1 MRSLF
6 LKIFLYFL
14 LIILLVSTVAIALT
28 YLRDREFPPLA
39 HQDFARTAIAEYGRD
54 AIHEFEH
61 KGPQDLDAYVERLR
75 EQSGIFLVLFDSQG
89 HSLTRRPVPR
99 RMHHMAQR
107 ALRSGEVVFPMMG
120 SRNGLAALVKGT
132 SGNAYIVAIALPE
145 RPPQRNVFREVTHGF
160 LGWRLLILLGVTAL
174 VCYFLARS
182 LTSPIVKLRKA
193 TRKVATGDL
202 SVRVGGQIR
211 GRDEISGLARDFD
224 EMAAQIEGLVG
235 SQKRLLRDIS
245 HELRSPLTRL
255 GIALELARKQANPE
269 SQEKAFAR
277 IELEAERMN
286 SMIGQLLE
294 LTRLE
299 SGAERAE
306 HHQVDL
312 VALLDE
318 LVRDAGFEAQ
328 SRQCQVSFSVA
339 GEVPLFCGSP
349 ELLRRAFENVIRNAV
364 KYTAPGTRVEVKLKA
379 GDGKIW
385 IQILDR
391 GPGVPEETLEKLF
404 TPFYRVADARER
416 ESGGTGIG
424 LAIADRSVRLHGGT
438 IRAENRSR
446 GGLKIEISLRATG
459 SSKL

>member
-1 MRSLF
+1 
-6 LKIFLYFL
+6 
-14 LIILLVSTVAIALT
+14 
-28 YLRDREFPPLA
+28 
-39 HQDFARTAIAEYGRD
+39 
-54 AIHEFEH
+54 
-61 KGPQDLDAYVERLR
+61 
-75 EQSGIFLVLFDSQG
+75 
-89 HSLTRRPVPR
+89 
-99 RMHHMAQR
+99 MHHMAQR

-193 TRKVATGDL
+193 IRKVATGDL

>member
-1 MRSLF
+1 
-6 LKIFLYFL
+6 
-14 LIILLVSTVAIALT
+14 
-28 YLRDREFPPLA
+28 
-39 HQDFARTAIAEYGRD
+39 
-54 AIHEFEH
+54 
-61 KGPQDLDAYVERLR
+61 
-75 EQSGIFLVLFDSQG
+75 
-89 HSLTRRPVPR
+89 
-99 RMHHMAQR
+99 
-107 ALRSGEVVFPMMG
+107 
-120 SRNGLAALVKGT
+120 
-132 SGNAYIVAIALPE
+132 
-145 RPPQRNVFREVTHGF
+145 
-160 LGWRLLILLGVTAL
+160 
-174 VCYFLARS
+174 
-182 LTSPIVKLRKA
+182 
-193 TRKVATGDL
+193 
-202 SVRVGGQIR
+202 
-211 GRDEISGLARDFD
+211 
-224 EMAAQIEGLVG
+224 
-235 SQKRLLRDIS
+235 LLRDIS

-312 VALLDE
+312 FALLDE